1 VTVRSWNVTTLPLS
15 TITPWNEIA
24 LRDKNCQFLEVSP
37 GDEDSLN
44 GSSHFSPNLRTMG
57 NGASG
62 GGGGGE
68 EDDPLD
74 PFDGIDTLGYR
85 VLGVQPDSPAAAAG
99 LVSFLDFLVGV
110 NDKMLLGSGAELQP
124 GEEYDDVDLPALL
137 EENKGVEVEFCT
149 LG

>member
-1 VTVRSWNVTTLPLS
+1 
-15 TITPWNEIA
+15 
-24 LRDKNCQFLEVSP
+24 
-37 GDEDSLN
+37 
-44 GSSHFSPNLRTMG
+44 MG